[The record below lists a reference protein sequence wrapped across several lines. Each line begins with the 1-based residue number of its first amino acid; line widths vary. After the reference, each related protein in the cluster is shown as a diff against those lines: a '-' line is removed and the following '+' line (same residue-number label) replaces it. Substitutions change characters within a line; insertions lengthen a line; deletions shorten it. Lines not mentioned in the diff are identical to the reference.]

1 MTETIDAPDRSTH
14 VEDDL
19 DDFPEDDESRGGRRY
34 YAEILL
40 MCFASL
46 LLEVSYTRIVS
57 FKLYYYYTFL
67 VIGLSLLGL
76 GTGGVIVAISRRLRR
91 TPTDTVMTGGL
102 LVAGL
107 SVLVGFVV
115 VARTPIDSLIIWDYG
130 TRASVG
136 NLALLIV
143 ICLAL
148 FASFVAI
155 GVMISTLFGRRA
167 SDVGRLYFADLLG
180 AGLACASVVFLLLW
194 IGPVTTILL
203 AGLILSLTGL
213 RLAWRRG
220 LALRMAGMTLSGVF
234 ALGVLAPSLVPK
246 VRADSTKAHH
256 YESDLFSRWGAIFRV
271 DAYEVSPDARLLL
284 HDGMLGSAVHRWDG
298 DPSTLGRFDR
308 DPRRFP
314 FATSGTTRDNVMIIG
329 AAGGNEVLASLHFG
343 AEQIDA
349 IELNPVTY
357 SLVTDEFADYSGHLA
372 ENPKVNYVNGDGRSF
387 LKRSSGD
394 YDLIWYPAPDSYAAT
409 NAASSGAFVL
419 SESYL
424 YTTETIEESLAHLTP
439 DGVVAAQFGEINFEA
454 KPNRTTRY
462 VSTARRAL
470 ENSGVDDPGRHLLVI
485 TSPTEGPGALSTILV
500 KREPFSDQEVADI
513 LASMDAVPGAVL
525 RYAPG
530 HPVEGETATIVATAS
545 PAELEAWYASYPY
558 DMRPITDNGPFF
570 WHFTPFSTVLKHF
583 GDPIN
588 PYDTEDSVGER
599 VLLLLLAI
607 AVVLGAVFLLLPF
620 VTVRRIWSTL
630 PRKATSAVYFLALGM
645 GFMFFEVSLIQR
657 LVLFLGFP
665 TYSLTVTLAS
675 ILLSTG
681 VGALLSER
689 VAGRAQ
695 RMIVPLLVA
704 LGVLTAFYLVG
715 LPAITDALLG
725 WPLVGRVLVALAL
738 LAPLGLCLGMFMPLG
753 LRAVAGMT
761 DHPREYVAWGW
772 AVNGFAS
779 VAGAVLTT
787 ILGMMFGFDLVL
799 VLAFVVYVGAL
810 ASLRALTGAAEAA
823 A

>member
-1 MTETIDAPDRSTH
+1 MTEIIDAPDALVVTD
-14 VEDDL
+14 EDL
-19 DDFPEDDESRGGRRY
+19 PEDDESRGGRRY
-34 YAEILL
+34 YLEILL

-91 TPTDTVMTGGL
+91 SPTETVVAGGL
-102 LVAGL
+102 LFAGL
-107 SVLVGFVV
+107 SVLVGYIV
-115 VARTPIDSLIIWDYG
+115 VARTPIDSLAIWDYG
-130 TRASVG
+130 SRASII

-148 FASFVAI
+148 FTSFVSI

-167 SDVGRLYFADLLG
+167 RDVGRLYFADLLG
-180 AGLACASVVFLLLW
+180 AGLACAVVVFLLLW
-194 IGPVTTILL
+194 IGPVTTILF
-203 AGLILSLTGL
+203 AGLILSLAGL
-213 RLAWRRG
+213 RLVWRRG
-220 LALRMAGMTLSGVF
+220 PALRTAGLGLSAVLVVGV
-234 ALGVLAPSLVPK
+234 AAPSVVPK
-246 VRADSTKAHH
+246 VRADSTKAHRE
-256 YESDLFSRWGAIFRV
+256 ESDLFSRWGAIFRV
-271 DAYEVSPDARLLL
+271 DAYDVGPDARLLL
-284 HDGMLGSAVHRWDG
+284 HDGMFGSAIHRYDG
-298 DPSTLGRFDR
+298 DPATLGRFDS

-314 FATSGTTRDNVMIIG
+314 FATGAARGNVMIIG

-343 AEQIDA
+343 AERIDA

-357 SLVTDEFADYSGHLA
+357 SLVTDEFADYTGRLA
-372 ENPKVNYVNGDGRSF
+372 EHPKVNYVNGDGRSY
-387 LKRSSGD
+387 LKRSSSD

-424 YTTETIEESLAHLTP
+424 YTTETIEESLDHLTP
-439 DGVVAAQFGEINFEA
+439 DGLVAAQFGEINFEA

-470 ENSGVDDPGRHLLVI
+470 ENLGIGDPSRHLVVI
-485 TSPTEGPGALSTILV
+485 TSPTEGPGALSTVLV
-500 KREPFSDQEVADI
+500 KRSPFTDGEVEEI
-513 LASMDAVPGAVL
+513 LASMAYVPGAVL

-530 HPVEGETATIVATAS
+530 HPVEGETATVVATAS
-545 PAELEAWYASYPY
+545 PAELEAWYDRYPY
-558 DMRPITDNGPFF
+558 DMRPISDNGPFF
-570 WHFTPFSTVLKHF
+570 WHFTPFSTVLRNF

-607 AVVLGAVFLLLPF
+607 VVVLGAVFLLLPF
-620 VTVRRIWSTL
+620 VTVRRIWAAL
-630 PRKATSAVYFLALGM
+630 PRKGASAVYFAALGM

-657 LVLFLGFP
+657 LVLFLGYP
-665 TYSLTVTLAS
+665 TYSLTVTLAA
-675 ILLSTG
+675 ILVSTG

-689 VAGRAQ
+689 LADRAD
-695 RMIVPLLVA
+695 RMIVPLVVA
-704 LGVLTAFYLVG
+704 LGALTGLYLFA
-715 LPAITDALLG
+715 LPALTNALLG
-725 WPLVGRVLVALAL
+725 WPLPGRVGVALVL

-753 LRAVAGMT
+753 LRAVASIT
-761 DHPREYVAWGW
+761 DYPREYVAWGW

-779 VAGAVLTT
+779 VSGAVLTT
-787 ILGMMFGFDLVL
+787 ILGMIFGFDVVL
-799 VLAFVVYVGAL
+799 VLAFVVYLVAL
-810 ASLRALTGAAEAA
+810 AALRVLAAPVRSTS
-823 A
+823 